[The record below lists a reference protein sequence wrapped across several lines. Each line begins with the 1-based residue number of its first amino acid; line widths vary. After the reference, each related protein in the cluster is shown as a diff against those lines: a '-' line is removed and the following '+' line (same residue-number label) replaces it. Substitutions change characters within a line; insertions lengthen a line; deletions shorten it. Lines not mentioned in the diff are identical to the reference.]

1 MTVTH
6 TYEVLKDNFSAEE
19 LAKLNE
25 IVIKHSNPDPKPHF
39 EGSGL
44 IDSRSTET
52 PENYPHHIDPDKILL
67 KVSDIV
73 KTYFLGKYE
82 MLGTLEFNRIFG
94 VTMFEGAELPAHR
107 DEDANN
113 DGVFDGKKRSHVCSL
128 LLNDDYE
135 GGELLFPDIDAVIK
149 AEAGD
154 MVVFPG
160 YYMSH
165 GVAKIT
171 KGTRRVLLVFFY
183 DVIS

>member
-1 MTVTH
+1 MNATH
-6 TYEVLKDNFSAEE
+6 TYEVLKGNFSAEE
-19 LAKLNE
+19 LAKITE

-44 IDSRSTET
+44 IDSQSTEDFK
-52 PENYPHHIDPDKILL
+52 NYPTNIDPEKILL
-67 KVSDIV
+67 KVSEIV

-82 MLGTLEFNRIFG
+82 MRGTLEFNRIFG
-94 VTMFEGAELPAHR
+94 VTMHEGAELPAHR

-113 DGVFDGKKRSHVCSL
+113 DGIFDGKKRSHVCSL

-135 GGELLFPDIDAVIK
+135 GGELVFPDIDAVVK

-183 DVIS
+183 DVTS